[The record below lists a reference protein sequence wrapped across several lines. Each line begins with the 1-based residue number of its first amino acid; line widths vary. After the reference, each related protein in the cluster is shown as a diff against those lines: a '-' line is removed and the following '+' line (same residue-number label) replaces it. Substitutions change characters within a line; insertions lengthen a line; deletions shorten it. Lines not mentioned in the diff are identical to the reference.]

1 MHPYQPVSYRH
12 PALRQAAAA
21 PAPAPAPVM
30 TDQTKKIAT
39 GAITLAVLGSATWAG
54 FTMGSRS
61 KKTLPRVAGYVGG
74 IGAALL
80 GVAVLGNAIS
90 LPQVTEFTTKPFN
103 LQVA

>member
-1 MHPYQPVSYRH
+1 MVSD
-12 PALRQAAAA
+12 A
-21 PAPAPAPVM
+21 
-30 TDQTKKIAT
+30 TKKVAT
-39 GAITLAVLGSATWAG
+39 GAITLAVLGSAAWAG
-54 FTMGSRS
+54 FTVGGRS

-90 LPQVTEFTTKPFN
+90 MPQVTEFTTKPFN